1 MSEYFVVEPCQSAG
15 GFEIRLSGKKIDIK
29 KAESALSKV
38 GEVAGSS
45 PVVLLAKIKGLSLSV
60 YGSGRM
66 MVKGKLKAAE
76 AQAFAEKIVS
86 ALENGGALI

>member
-1 MSEYFVVEPCQSAG
+1 MSDYFVVEPCQSAG

-29 KAESALSKV
+29 KAEKVLSKI
-38 GEVAGSS
+38 GTVAGSG

-66 MVKGKLKAAE
+66 MVKGKLKAAD
-76 AQAFAEKIVS
+76 AQAFAEEVVS
-86 ALENGGALI
+86 ALEKGGAMI